1 MTGGNP
7 TNTQLRYRDAERCN
21 LKFPVVI
28 VAIDIDSGVNVG
40 SIFRIADA
48 LGVSKLYLTGGSPTP
63 PSPKIRK
70 TSRATEKAV
79 SYEYVERATEVIAKL
94 RADGY
99 AIVSLEI
106 TTRSTDI
113 RKFDARAFDK
123 LALIVGSENHGVTQ
137 PVLDASD
144 HTLHIPMFGQN
155 SSMNLAT
162 ACAIAVFEITRQFM
176 PEPLRS
182 VPAAEDLQL
191 PNAEV
196 TGKSD
201 R

>member
-1 MTGGNP
+1 MNGADS
-7 TNTQLRYRDAERCN
+7 TNTQLRHRDSERRN

-48 LGVSKLYLTGGSPTP
+48 LGVSKLYLTGRSPTP

-70 TSRATEKAV
+70 TSRASEKAV
-79 SYEYVERATEVIAKL
+79 TYEYCEQATDVVAKL
-94 RADGY
+94 KAEGY
-99 AIVSLEI
+99 TIISLEI

-113 RKFDARAFDK
+113 RTFDASAFDK
-123 LALIVGSENHGVTQ
+123 LALVVGAENHGVSQ
-137 PVLDASD
+137 SVLDASD

-162 ACAIAVFEITRQFM
+162 ACAIAVFEITRRFM
-176 PEPLRS
+176 PA
-182 VPAAEDLQL
+182 V
-191 PNAEV
+191 
-196 TGKSD
+196 
-201 R
+201 